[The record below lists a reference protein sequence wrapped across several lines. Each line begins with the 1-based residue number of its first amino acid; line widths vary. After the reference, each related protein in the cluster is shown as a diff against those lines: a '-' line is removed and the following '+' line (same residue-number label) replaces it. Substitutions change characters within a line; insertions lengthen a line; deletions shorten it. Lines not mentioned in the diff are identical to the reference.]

1 MNDNFN
7 LIAQSKYYYKRF
19 DSLLKSFKSIN
30 EAEQDYALREMA
42 LLIQECIEMCIKG
55 LVELLVGIDYKH
67 THLLSDNVLLIRNN
81 KDNITNYSDLE
92 PILDKVD
99 SKAPRIC
106 AFHTNAVYIDS
117 FSTSEIELTEC
128 KEVAKELHEW
138 IKKNIICT

>member
-19 DSLLKSFKSIN
+19 DLLLKSFKSIN

-55 LVELLVGIDYKH
+55 LVELLVGVDYKH
-67 THLLSDNVLLIRNN
+67 THLLSDNVLIIRNN
-81 KDNITNYSDLE
+81 KDNITDYNSLE

-99 SKAPRIC
+99 SKASRIC
-106 AFHTNAVYIDS
+106 AFHTNAVYVGS
-117 FSTSEIELTEC
+117 FSTSEIELNEC
-128 KEVAKELHEW
+128 NEIAKELHKW
-138 IKKNIICT
+138 IDKNLN